1 LPLLYRDASSLV
13 KRYIAEIGS
22 DAVDAL
28 FALVP
33 ASQMIATVLGY
44 AETYSILI
52 RTRNRGSITLP
63 AFLTAKASLRN
74 EVVNDPDFALLTVD
88 DAAIFA
94 GVTLMEQH
102 NVNAT
107 DAAILAVFLRY
118 TQALSPAAPASLLVA
133 ADQRLLAAA
142 RAEGLSTLNP
152 ETVAVADLPA
162 FLASL

>member
-1 LPLLYRDASSLV
+1 LPLLYWDASARA
-13 KRYIAEIGS
+13 KRYIGEIGS

-33 ASQMIATVLGY
+33 ASQMTATVLGY
-44 AETYSILI
+44 AEIYSIMI

-63 AFLTAKASLRN
+63 AFLAAKASLRN
-74 EVVNDPDFALLTVD
+74 EIVNDPDFTLLTVD

-94 GVTLMEQH
+94 GVALMEQH

-107 DAAILAVFLRY
+107 DAAILSVFLRY
-118 TQALSPAAPASLLVA
+118 TQALPPAAPASLLVA

-152 ETVAVADLPA
+152 ETVPVANLPTL
-162 FLASL
+162 LASL